1 MLYKRHYKLF
11 ILTIAICFL
20 YLCGGLYAAPYP
32 SLTAKISNIVNND
45 SILSAGKI
53 SVKVKA
59 LNGPVIYSKNEDL
72 TLVPASN
79 MKVITSVV
87 ALDRLGE
94 SYRYKTALYGG
105 PINLFNGTLHG
116 PLILSGT
123 GDPTWMYGFFDNP
136 TEVLEK
142 MADYLKFLGVK
153 TIEGDIVADDLAFD
167 KHFIPDGWKNEQECY
182 TSPVGALALNSNQV
196 SVRVFRGKVFVYP
209 SAPTIKVVKNNFK
222 NSAGDM
228 FINRDSVSDTIF
240 INGYAGYDYTRIL
253 PVYNPS
259 LFTISVFKEILEK
272 KGIKVTGQAGTASV
286 LESFCKSGMHKW
298 YENQSCYLIDIMK
311 QMNKESDNFLAEQ
324 LFKTISANE
333 VGIGTFEGSKK
344 IILDFCARNG
354 IDTKG
359 VEICDG
365 SGLSLKDRIS
375 AGMLS
380 SFLEYIYN
388 SDFGPDFMNTL
399 ARAGIDGTLKYRLGG
414 VPLYAKTGTL
424 EGYSS
429 LSGYVKTKAGQW
441 IVFAIILNNG
451 ACSTGYLKEV
461 ENNIVT
467 AIAQYGGKIDIEKT
481 NEVIIN

>member
-1 MLYKRHYKLF
+1 MLCKRYYKLF
-11 ILTIAICFL
+11 MLIIAICFL
-20 YLCGGLYAAPYP
+20 YSCGRLYAAPYS
-32 SLTAKISNIVNND
+32 SLAAKISNIINND
-45 SILSAGKI
+45 SILSAGKVSI
-53 SVKVKA
+53 KVKA
-59 LNGPVIYSKNEDL
+59 LNGPVIYSKNEVL
-72 TLVPASN
+72 MLVPASN

-94 SYRYKTALYGG
+94 KYRYKTALYGG
-105 PINLFNGTLHG
+105 PINLFNGALYG

-136 TEVLEK
+136 TEVLEV

-153 TIEGDIVADDLAFD
+153 TIQGDVVADDLAFD
-167 KHFIPDGWKNEQECY
+167 RHFIPEGWKNEQECY
-182 TSPVGALALNSNQV
+182 TSPVSALALNSNQV
-196 SVRVFRGKVFVYP
+196 SVRVWNGKVFVYP
-209 SAPTIKVVKNNFK
+209 STCAIKVVKNNFK
-222 NSAGDM
+222 NSSGDM

-259 LFTISVFKEILEK
+259 LFTVSVFKEILEK
-272 KGIKVTGQAGTASV
+272 KGIKVTGEARTACE
-286 LESFCKSGMHKW
+286 LESFCKNGMYKW
-298 YENQSCYLIDIMK
+298 YENKSCYLIDIMK

-324 LFKTISANE
+324 LFKTISASQ
-333 VGIGTFEGSKK
+333 VGIGTFEDSKK
-344 IILDFCARNG
+344 IIFDFCERAG
-354 IDTKG
+354 INIKG

-375 AGMLS
+375 AEMLT

-399 ARAGIDGTLKYRLGG
+399 ACAGIDGTLKYRLNG

-424 EGYSS
+424 DGYSS

-451 ACSTGYLKEV
+451 SCSTGYLKEV

-467 AIAQYGGKIDIEKT
+467 AIAQYGGKIDVEKT

>member
-1 MLYKRHYKLF
+1 MLYKRYYKLF

-20 YLCGGLYAAPYP
+20 YLCGASYAAPYS
-32 SLTAKISNIVNND
+32 SLTATISNIVNND
-45 SILSAGKI
+45 SILSAGKV
-53 SVKVKA
+53 SVKIKA

-79 MKVITSVV
+79 MKVITSVA

-94 SYRYKTALYGG
+94 KYRYKTVLYGG

-116 PLILSGT
+116 PLMLSGT
-123 GDPTWMYGFFDNP
+123 GDPTWTYGFFDNP

-142 MADYLKFLGVK
+142 MADYLKFLGVT
-153 TIEGDIVADDLAFD
+153 TIEGDIIADDLAFD
-167 KHFIPDGWKNEQECY
+167 RHFIPDGWKNEQECY

-196 SVRVFRGKVFVYP
+196 SVRVWNSRVFVYP
-209 SAPTIKVVKNNFK
+209 SAPEVKVVKNNFK
-222 NSAGDM
+222 NSCGDM
-228 FINRDSVSDTIF
+228 FINRDSYSDTIF

-272 KGIKVTGQAGTASV
+272 NGIKVTGQAREAS
-286 LESFCKSGMHKW
+286 LFESFYKNGMYKW
-298 YENQSCYLIDIMK
+298 YENQSCYLIEIMK

-344 IILDFCARNG
+344 IILDFCARAG
-354 IDTKG
+354 INTTG
-359 VEICDG
+359 VEIYDG

-399 ARAGIDGTLKYRLGG
+399 ARAGIDGTLKYRLSG

-424 EGYSS
+424 DGYSS

-451 ACSTGYLKEV
+451 ACGTGYLKEV

-467 AIAQYGGKIDIEKT
+467 AIAGYSEKIDIKKIEDIVV
-481 NEVIIN
+481 N